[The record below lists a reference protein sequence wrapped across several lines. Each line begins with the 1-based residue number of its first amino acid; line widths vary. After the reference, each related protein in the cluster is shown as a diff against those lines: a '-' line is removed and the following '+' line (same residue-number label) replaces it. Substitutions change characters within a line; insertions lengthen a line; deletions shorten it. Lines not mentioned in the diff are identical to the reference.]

1 MATSATVH
9 YVGQKVS
16 KVRWKPTTHL
26 RRSTVFASGG
36 WDNNVSFNAFMNLLG
51 CKVGG

>member
-16 KVRWKPTTHL
+16 KVRWKPSTHL
-26 RRSTVFASGG
+26 KRSTVFASGG
-36 WDNNVSFNAFMNLLG
+36 WDNDVSFTAFIIVL
-51 CKVGG
+51 

>member
-16 KVRWKPTTHL
+16 KVKWKPSTHL
-26 RRSTVFASGG
+26 KRSNVFASGG
-36 WDNNVSFNAFMNLLG
+36 WDNDVSFEALFELSNVIL
-51 CKVGG
+51 